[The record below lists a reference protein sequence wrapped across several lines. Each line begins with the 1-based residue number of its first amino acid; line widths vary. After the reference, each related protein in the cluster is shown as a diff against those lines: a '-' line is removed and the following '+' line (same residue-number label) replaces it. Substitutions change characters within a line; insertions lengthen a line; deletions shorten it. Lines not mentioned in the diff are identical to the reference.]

1 MTFYFIA
8 RTLFDKIVKMKDYI
22 KIRGGKRLSGEV
34 EISSSKNATVAILPA
49 VVLASE
55 IVKLYDV
62 PNIED
67 INALVN
73 LLNKLN
79 IKVEKKEDSF
89 TIDPTEI
96 QNVVLDGEE
105 VRKLRASYYFM
116 GALLGRFKHVKML
129 YPGGCNLGPRPI
141 DLHLKGFESLG
152 AKIVTDGENI
162 QIDADEL
169 IGDEI
174 YLDIASVGATINIML
189 AAVFAKGRTIIR
201 NAAKEPEIIDL
212 SGMLNKM
219 GARIRGAGTSDI
231 VIDGVDRLKGCIH
244 DIIPDRIEAGTYICL
259 AAAVGDNVTIK
270 NVIPQHLEALLSK
283 LEEMGVEMEVGS
295 DYVKV
300 LSANNLKA
308 TDIQTLTFPG
318 FATDLQQ
325 PITPLLCSATGVS
338 KVVETIYPER
348 FKHCY
353 ELNKM
358 GASIDVGEARA
369 TILGPT
375 KLKGCEVRATDLRCG
390 AGLIIAGAMAQGET
404 IIKDAYHI
412 YRGYDNVVEKLRKLG
427 ADVE

>member
-1 MTFYFIA
+1 MNDF
-8 RTLFDKIVKMKDYI
+8 I
-22 KIRGGKRLSGEV
+22 KIRGGNRLNGTV
-34 EISSSKNATVAILPA
+34 NISSSKNATVAILPA

-67 INALVN
+67 INALVAI
-73 LLNKLN
+73 LRKLN
-79 IKVEKKEDSF
+79 IKVDQKADNF

-96 QNVVLDGEE
+96 KNVILDGDE

-152 AKIVTDGENI
+152 ARVKSDGDLIE
-162 QIDADEL
+162 IDADEL

-212 SGMLNKM
+212 SSMLNKM
-219 GARIRGAGTSDI
+219 GAVIRGAGTSDLI
-231 VIDGVDRLKGCIH
+231 IDGVVRLKGCIH
-244 DIIPDRIEAGTYICL
+244 DIIPDRIEAGTYICM
-259 AAAVGDNVTIK
+259 AAAVGDNVTVK

-283 LEEMGVEMEVGS
+283 LEEMGVEMNVGS
-295 DYVKV
+295 DFVEVKGGKK
-300 LSANNLKA
+300 LKA
-308 TDIQTLTFPG
+308 IDIQTLTFPG

-325 PITPLLCSATGVS
+325 PITPLLCIADGDSS
-338 KVVETIYPER
+338 VVETIYPER
-348 FKHCY
+348 FKHCAQ
-353 ELNKM
+353 LNKL
-358 GASIDVGEARA
+358 GAHIDIEDGKA
-369 TILGPT
+369 IIHGPC
-375 KLKGCEVRATDLRCG
+375 KLKGCDVVATDLRCG
-390 AGLIIAGAMAQGET
+390 AGLIIAALMAEGET
-404 IIKDAYHI
+404 IIHDAYHI
-412 YRGYDNVVEKLRKLG
+412 YRGYDNIVNKLRTLG
-427 ADVE
+427 GDVE

>member
-1 MTFYFIA
+1 MSC
-8 RTLFDKIVKMKDYI
+8 LFDRILGMNDFIRI
-22 KIRGGKRLSGEV
+22 KGGKKLKGEV

-67 INALVN
+67 INALVS
-73 LLNKLN
+73 LLKKLN
-79 IKVEKKEDSF
+79 IKVEETDDTF
-89 TIDPTEI
+89 VIDPTEI
-96 QNVVLDGEE
+96 KNVILDGDE

-152 AKIVTDGENI
+152 AKVKTNGELI
-162 QIDADEL
+162 EIDADEL
-169 IGDEI
+169 VGDEI

-189 AAVFAKGRTIIR
+189 AAVFAKGRTTIR
-201 NAAKEPEIIDL
+201 NVAKEPEIIDL
-212 SGMLNKM
+212 SSMLNKM
-219 GARIRGAGTSDI
+219 GAHIRGAGTSDI
-231 VIDGVDRLKGCIH
+231 TIDGVSRLKGCIH

-259 AAAVGDNVTIK
+259 ASAIGEDVTIK

-283 LEEMGVEMEVGS
+283 LEEMGVKMETGS
-295 DYVKV
+295 DYIRIFE
-300 LSANNLKA
+300 SNDLKA
-308 TDIQTLTFPG
+308 TDIQTQTFPG

-325 PITPLLCSATGVS
+325 LITPLLCKANGVS

-348 FKHCY
+348 FKHCA

-358 GASIDVGEARA
+358 GADIEVGDAKA
-369 TILGPT
+369 LIKGPRN
-375 KLKGCEVRATDLRCG
+375 LVGNVVRATDLRCG
-390 AGLIIAGAMAQGET
+390 AGLVIAALMAKGET
-404 IIKDAYHI
+404 TIYDVYHI
-412 YRGYDNVVEKLRKLG
+412 YRGYDNIVEKLRGLG
-427 ADVE
+427 ADISC

>member
-1 MTFYFIA
+1 MNDF
-8 RTLFDKIVKMKDYI
+8 I
-22 KIRGGKRLSGEV
+22 KIRGGNRLNGTV
-34 EISSSKNATVAILPA
+34 NISSSKNATVAILPA

-67 INALVN
+67 INALVAI
-73 LLNKLN
+73 LKKLN
-79 IKVEKKEDSF
+79 IKIDQKADNF

-96 QNVVLDGEE
+96 KNVILDGEE

-152 AKIVTDGENI
+152 AIVKSDGDLIE
-162 QIDADEL
+162 IDADEL

-212 SGMLNKM
+212 SSMLNKM
-219 GARIRGAGTSDI
+219 GAVIRGAGTSDLI
-231 VIDGVDRLKGCIH
+231 IDGVVRLKGCIH
-244 DIIPDRIEAGTYICL
+244 DIIPDRIEAGTYICM
-259 AAAVGDNVTIK
+259 AGAIGDNVTVK

-283 LEEMGVEMEVGS
+283 LEEMGVEMNVGS
-295 DYVKV
+295 DFVEVKG
-300 LSANNLKA
+300 AKKLKA
-308 TDIQTLTFPG
+308 IDIQTLTFPG

-325 PITPLLCSATGVS
+325 PITPLLCIADGDSS
-338 KVVETIYPER
+338 VVETIYPER
-348 FKHCY
+348 FKHCAQ
-353 ELNKM
+353 LNKM
-358 GASIDVGEARA
+358 GAHIDIEDGKA
-369 TILGPT
+369 IIHGPC
-375 KLKGCEVRATDLRCG
+375 KLIGCDVVATDLRCG
-390 AGLIIAGAMAQGET
+390 AGLIIAGLMANGET
-404 IIKDAYHI
+404 VIHDAYHI
-412 YRGYDNVVEKLRKLG
+412 YRGYDNIINKLRALG
-427 ADVE
+427 GDVE

>member
-1 MTFYFIA
+1 MNDF
-8 RTLFDKIVKMKDYI
+8 I
-22 KIRGGKRLSGEV
+22 KIRGGNRLNGTV
-34 EISSSKNATVAILPA
+34 NISSSKNATVAILPA

-67 INALVN
+67 INALVAI
-73 LLNKLN
+73 LRKLN
-79 IKVEKKEDSF
+79 IKVDQKADNF

-96 QNVVLDGEE
+96 KNVILDGDE

-152 AKIVTDGENI
+152 ARVKSDGDLIE
-162 QIDADEL
+162 IDADEL

-212 SGMLNKM
+212 SSMLNKM
-219 GARIRGAGTSDI
+219 GAVIRGAGTSDLI
-231 VIDGVDRLKGCIH
+231 IDGVVRLKGCIH
-244 DIIPDRIEAGTYICL
+244 DIIPDRIEAGTYICM
-259 AAAVGDNVTIK
+259 AGAIGDNVTVK

-283 LEEMGVEMEVGS
+283 LEEMGVEMNVGS
-295 DYVKV
+295 DFVEVKG
-300 LSANNLKA
+300 AKKLKA
-308 TDIQTLTFPG
+308 IDIQTLTFPG

-325 PITPLLCSATGVS
+325 PITPLLCIADGDSS
-338 KVVETIYPER
+338 VVETIYPER
-348 FKHCY
+348 FKHCAQ
-353 ELNKM
+353 LNKM
-358 GASIDVGEARA
+358 GAHIDIEDGKA
-369 TILGPT
+369 IIHGPC
-375 KLKGCEVRATDLRCG
+375 KLIGCDVVATDLRCG
-390 AGLIIAGAMAQGET
+390 AGLIIAGLMANGET
-404 IIKDAYHI
+404 VIHDAYHI
-412 YRGYDNVVEKLRKLG
+412 YRGYDNIINKLRALG
-427 ADVE
+427 GDVE

>member
-1 MTFYFIA
+1 MNDF
-8 RTLFDKIVKMKDYI
+8 I
-22 KIRGGKRLSGEV
+22 KIRGGNRLNGTV
-34 EISSSKNATVAILPA
+34 NISSSKNATVAILPA

-67 INALVN
+67 INALVAI
-73 LLNKLN
+73 LKKLN
-79 IKVEKKEDSF
+79 INIDQNEDNF

-96 QNVVLDGEE
+96 KNVVLDGEE

-152 AKIVTDGENI
+152 ARVKSDGDLIE
-162 QIDADEL
+162 IDADEL

-212 SGMLNKM
+212 SSMLNKM
-219 GARIRGAGTSDI
+219 GAVIRGAGTSDLI
-231 VIDGVDRLKGCIH
+231 IDGVVRLKGCIH
-244 DIIPDRIEAGTYICL
+244 DIIPDRIEAGTYICM
-259 AAAVGDNVTIK
+259 AAAVGELVCVK

-283 LEEMGVEMEVGS
+283 LEEMGVEMNVGS
-295 DYVKV
+295 DFVEVKGGKK
-300 LSANNLKA
+300 LKA
-308 TDIQTLTFPG
+308 IDIQTLTFPG

-325 PITPLLCSATGVS
+325 PITPLLCIADGDSS
-338 KVVETIYPER
+338 VVETIYPER
-348 FKHCY
+348 FKHCAQ
-353 ELNKM
+353 LNKL
-358 GASIDVGEARA
+358 GAHIDIEDGKA
-369 TILGPT
+369 IIHGPC
-375 KLKGCEVRATDLRCG
+375 KLKGCDVVATDLRCG
-390 AGLIIAGAMAQGET
+390 AGLIIAALMAEGET
-404 IIKDAYHI
+404 IIHDAYHI
-412 YRGYDNVVEKLRKLG
+412 YRGYDNIVSKLRALG
-427 ADVE
+427 GDVE

>member
-1 MTFYFIA
+1 MNDF
-8 RTLFDKIVKMKDYI
+8 I
-22 KIRGGKRLSGEV
+22 KIRGGNRLSGTV
-34 EISSSKNATVAILPA
+34 NISSSKNATVAILPA

-55 IVKLYDV
+55 VVKLYDV

-67 INALVN
+67 INALVAI
-73 LLNKLN
+73 LKKLN
-79 IKVEKKEDSF
+79 IKIDQNEDNF

-96 QNVVLDGEE
+96 KNVVLDGDE

-152 AKIVTDGENI
+152 ATVKSDGDLIE
-162 QIDADEL
+162 IDADEL

-219 GARIRGAGTSDI
+219 GAVIRGAGTSDLI
-231 VIDGVDRLKGCIH
+231 IDGVVRLKGCIH
-244 DIIPDRIEAGTYICL
+244 DIIPDRIEAGTYICM
-259 AAAVGDNVTIK
+259 AAAVGDMVRVQ

-283 LEEMGVEMEVGS
+283 LEEMGVEMNVGS
-295 DYVKV
+295 DFIEVKG
-300 LSANNLKA
+300 ATNLKPI
-308 TDIQTLTFPG
+308 DIQTLTFPG

-325 PITPLLCSATGVS
+325 PITPLLCIANGESCVI
-338 KVVETIYPER
+338 ETIYPER
-348 FKHCY
+348 FKHCGQ
-353 ELNKM
+353 LNKM
-358 GASIDVGEARA
+358 GAHIDTEDGRAIIHGPCALVG
-369 TILGPT
+369 TD
-375 KLKGCEVRATDLRCG
+375 VVATDLRCG
-390 AGLIIAGAMAQGET
+390 AGLIIAGLMAKGET
-404 IIKDAYHI
+404 VIHDAYHI
-412 YRGYDNVVEKLRKLG
+412 YRGYDNIINKLRGLG
-427 ADVE
+427 GDVE

>member
-1 MTFYFIA
+1 M
-8 RTLFDKIVKMKDYI
+8 RMKDYI

-259 AAAVGDNVTIK
+259 AAAVGDNVMVK

-283 LEEMGVEMEVGS
+283 LEEMGVELEVGS

-300 LSANNLKA
+300 LSANNLRA

-325 PITPLLCSATGVS
+325 PLTPLLCSATGIS